1 MSRTKRS
8 LDIALLSIMAAC
20 SLVMC
25 AAPAHA
31 DQHAMLGGDEAN
43 TQAKILTKGI
53 NWQTSLPQAKKQAQ
67 SDGRLI
73 LWVHMLGNIDGFA

>member
-1 MSRTKRS
+1 MSRAKRP
-8 LDIALLSIMAAC
+8 LDTALLSTMAAC
-20 SLVMC
+20 SLVMSI
-25 AAPAHA
+25 APALA
-31 DQHAMLGGDEAN
+31 DQHAMLAGDEAN

-53 NWQTSLPQAKKQAQ
+53 NWQTSLTQAKKQAQ

>member
-1 MSRTKRS
+1 MSRAKRP
-8 LDIALLSIMAAC
+8 LDIALLFTMTAC
-20 SLVMC
+20 SLALC
-25 AAPAHA
+25 APPAQA

>member
-1 MSRTKRS
+1 MSRTKRP
-8 LDIALLSIMAAC
+8 LDIALLSTMAAC
-20 SLVMC
+20 SLVMG
-25 AAPAHA
+25 APAQA